1 MILEIK
7 NYIKISNSIDEIL
20 KNSPF
25 KLKYIIEKS
34 GISEP
39 TFFRKMKEKKF
50 LPEELLKIAEIIE
63 PENISKDDIL
73 NAIQEGL
80 EDVKNGRITEHSI
93 VMNEAKERITKKKNE
108 YFLDK

>member
-7 NYIKISNSIDEIL
+7 NYIQISNSIDEIL

-50 LPEELLKIAEIIE
+50 NPEELLKIAEIID
-63 PENISKDDIL
+63 PETSLLQTLEEAEKDFDNGTYFSHDDVIKIS
-73 NAIQEGL
+73 E
-80 EDVKNGRITEHSI
+80 
-93 VMNEAKERITKKKNE
+93 ERFLKKYGNKMV
-108 YFLDK
+108 

>member
-25 KLKYIIEKS
+25 KIKYIIEKT

-63 PENISKDDIL
+63 PEINSKDDIL
-73 NAIQEGL
+73 KAIQEGL
-80 EDVKNGRITEHSI
+80 EDVKSGRIQEHNQ
-93 VMNEAKERITKKKNE
+93 VMNEAKERIAKKKNK

>member
-25 KLKYIIEKS
+25 KMKYIIEKS

-50 LPEELLKIAEIIE
+50 LPEELLRIAEIIE
-63 PENISKDDIL
+63 PEEHSQEDIL
-73 NAIQEGL
+73 KAIQEGL
-80 EDVKNGRITEHSI
+80 EDVKNGRIHDHKM
-93 VMNEAKERITKKKNE
+93 VMNEAKERLAKKKHE
-108 YFLDK
+108 YLLDQ

>member
-25 KLKYIIEKS
+25 KMKYIIEKS

-50 LPEELLKIAEIIE
+50 LPEELLRIAEIIE
-63 PENISKDDIL
+63 PEKSLLQSLEEAENDFENGIFYSHDEVVKISG
-73 NAIQEGL
+73 ERF
-80 EDVKNGRITEHSI
+80 VKKYGNK
-93 VMNEAKERITKKKNE
+93 VV
-108 YFLDK
+108 

>member
-25 KLKYIIEKS
+25 KMKYIIEKS

-63 PENISKDDIL
+63 PEKISHDDIL

-80 EDVKNGRITEHSI
+80 DEKNGRITEHMA
-93 VMNEAKERITKKKNE
+93 VMNEAKERIAKRKMNI
-108 YFLDK
+108 LDK

>member
-20 KNSPF
+20 RNSPF

-50 LPEELLKIAEIIE
+50 NPEELLKIAEIID
-63 PENISKDDIL
+63 PETSLLQTLEEAEKDFDNEIYFSHDDVMKIS
-73 NAIQEGL
+73 
-80 EDVKNGRITEHSI
+80 EDRFL
-93 VMNEAKERITKKKNE
+93 KKYGNKMV
-108 YFLDK
+108 

>member
-20 KNSPF
+20 RNSPF

-50 LPEELLKIAEIIE
+50 NPEELLKIAEIIE
-63 PENISKDDIL
+63 PEVNSKDDIL
-73 NAIQEGL
+73 KAIEEGL
-80 EDVKNGRITEHSI
+80 EDVKNSRITEHSI
-93 VMNEAKERITKKKNE
+93 VMSEAKERIARKINE
-108 YFLDK
+108 HLLDK

>member
-1 MILEIK
+1 MISEIK
-7 NYIKISNSIDEIL
+7 NYIKISNSIDETL

-63 PENISKDDIL
+63 PERISNDVL
-73 NAIQEGL
+73 SAIQEGL
-80 EDVKNGRITEHSI
+80 NDVRRGKITEHSI
-93 VMNEAKERITKKKNE
+93 VMDEVKERIAKKKNAHL
-108 YFLDK
+108 LD

>member
-25 KLKYIIEKS
+25 KIKYIIEKT

-50 LPEELLKIAEIIE
+50 LPEELLKIAQVIE
-63 PENISKDDIL
+63 PVINSKEDIL
-73 NAIQEGL
+73 KDIQEGL
-80 EDVKNGRITEHSI
+80 EDVKNGRIQEHNQ
-93 VMNEAKERITKKKNE
+93 VMNEARERIAKKKNE

>member
-63 PENISKDDIL
+63 PEQSFLKSLEEAENDFENGTYFSH
-73 NAIQEGL
+73 
-80 EDVKNGRITEHSI
+80 EDVMKISEKRFL
-93 VMNEAKERITKKKNE
+93 KKYGNKVV
-108 YFLDK
+108 

>member
-25 KLKYIIEKS
+25 KIKYIIEKS

-50 LPEELLKIAEIIE
+50 NPEELLKIAEIID
-63 PENISKDDIL
+63 PETSLLQTLEEAEKDFDNGIYFS
-73 NAIQEGL
+73 ND
-80 EDVKNGRITEHSI
+80 DVMKLSE
-93 VMNEAKERITKKKNE
+93 ERFLKKYGNKVV
-108 YFLDK
+108 

>member
-20 KNSPF
+20 KSSPF
-25 KLKYIIEKS
+25 KIKYIIEKT

-63 PENISKDDIL
+63 PS
-73 NAIQEGL
+73 
-80 EDVKNGRITEHSI
+80 S
-93 VMNEAKERITKKKNE
+93 
-108 YFLDK
+108 FLDSLKDAENEIDNGNYNSHHEVLKVSEERFLKKYGN

>member
-20 KNSPF
+20 RNSPF
-25 KLKYIIEKS
+25 KIKYIIEKT

-63 PENISKDDIL
+63 LQPSFLQSLKEAEKEIDSGSYRTHSEVMKVS
-73 NAIQEGL
+73 EERFL
-80 EDVKNGRITEHSI
+80 EKYGN
-93 VMNEAKERITKKKNE
+93 
-108 YFLDK
+108 

>member
-25 KLKYIIEKS
+25 KMKYIIEKS

-63 PENISKDDIL
+63 PEKISKDDIL
-73 NAIQEGL
+73 EAIQEGL
-80 EDVKNGRITEHSI
+80 EDVKNGRITEHSV
-93 VMNEAKERITKKKNE
+93 VMEEVKERILRKKNE

>member
-7 NYIKISNSIDEIL
+7 KYIKISNSIDEIL
-20 KNSPF
+20 RNSPF
-25 KLKYIIEKS
+25 KIKYIIEKT

-50 LPEELLKIAEIIE
+50 LPEELLKIAEVIE
-63 PENISKDDIL
+63 PEINSKEDIL
-73 NAIQEGL
+73 KAIQEGL
-80 EDVKNGRITEHSI
+80 EDVKNGRIQEHSQ
-93 VMNEAKERITKKKNE
+93 VMNEAKERIAKKKNE

>member
-25 KLKYIIEKS
+25 KMKYIIEKS

-63 PENISKDDIL
+63 PENFFLQSLEEAEKDFENGTYYSHEEVMKIS
-73 NAIQEGL
+73 E
-80 EDVKNGRITEHSI
+80 
-93 VMNEAKERITKKKNE
+93 ERFLKKYGNKVV
-108 YFLDK
+108 

>member
-25 KLKYIIEKS
+25 KIKYIIEKT

-63 PENISKDDIL
+63 PEINSKDDIL
-73 NAIQEGL
+73 KAIQEGL
-80 EDVKNGRITEHSI
+80 EDVKNARIQEHSQ
-93 VMNEAKERITKKKNE
+93 VMNEAKERIAKKKNE

>member
-25 KLKYIIEKS
+25 KIKYIIEKT

-63 PENISKDDIL
+63 PEKNSKEHIL
-73 NAIQEGL
+73 KAIEEGL
-80 EDVKNGRITEHSI
+80 EDVKNGRITEHNL
-93 VMNEAKERITKKKNE
+93 VMKEARDRITKKKNE
-108 YFLDK
+108 YLLDK

>member
-25 KLKYIIEKS
+25 KIKYIIEKT

-63 PENISKDDIL
+63 PEKNSTEHIL
-73 NAIQEGL
+73 KAIEEGL
-80 EDVKNGRITEHSI
+80 EDVKNGRITEHSL
-93 VMNEAKERITKKKNE
+93 VMKEARDRITKKKNE
-108 YFLDK
+108 YLLDK

>member
-63 PENISKDDIL
+63 PEKISNDDIL
-73 NAIQEGL
+73 NAILEGID
-80 EDVKNGRITEHSI
+80 DVKSGRITEHSI
-93 VMNEAKERITKKKNE
+93 VMSEVKERIAKKKNAH
-108 YFLDK
+108 FLDK

>member
-25 KLKYIIEKS
+25 KIKYIIEKT

-63 PENISKDDIL
+63 PEINSKDDIL
-73 NAIQEGL
+73 KAIQEGL
-80 EDVKNGRITEHSI
+80 EDVKSGRIQEHNQ
-93 VMNEAKERITKKKNE
+93 VMNEAKERIAKKKNE

>member
-1 MILEIK
+1 MISEIK

-25 KLKYIIEKS
+25 KLKYIIGKS

-63 PENISKDDIL
+63 PERISKNDVL
-73 NAIQEGL
+73 SAIQEGL
-80 EDVKNGRITEHSI
+80 DDVRRGRITEHSI
-93 VMNEAKERITKKKNE
+93 VMDEVKERIAKKKNAHL
-108 YFLDK
+108 LD

>member
-25 KLKYIIEKS
+25 KMKYIIEKS

-39 TFFRKMKEKKF
+39 TFFRKMKEKKSNNF
-50 LPEELLKIAEIIE
+50 
-63 PENISKDDIL
+63 
-73 NAIQEGL
+73 
-80 EDVKNGRITEHSI
+80 
-93 VMNEAKERITKKKNE
+93 TK
-108 YFLDK
+108 L

>member
-25 KLKYIIEKS
+25 KMKYIIEKS

-63 PENISKDDIL
+63 PEKSLLQSLKEAENDFENGIFYFDDEVMKIS
-73 NAIQEGL
+73 E
-80 EDVKNGRITEHSI
+80 
-93 VMNEAKERITKKKNE
+93 ERFINKYGNKVV
-108 YFLDK
+108 

>member
-25 KLKYIIEKS
+25 KIKYIIEKT

-63 PENISKDDIL
+63 PQINSKDDIL
-73 NAIQEGL
+73 KAIQEGL
-80 EDVKNGRITEHSI
+80 EDVKNGRIQEHSQ
-93 VMNEAKERITKKKNE
+93 VMNEAKERIAKKKNE

>member
-25 KLKYIIEKS
+25 KIKYIIEKS

-50 LPEELLKIAEIIE
+50 NPEELLKIAEIID
-63 PENISKDDIL
+63 PETSLLQTLEEAEKDFDNEIYFSHDEVMKIS
-73 NAIQEGL
+73 E
-80 EDVKNGRITEHSI
+80 
-93 VMNEAKERITKKKNE
+93 ERFLKKYGNKVV
-108 YFLDK
+108 

>member
-7 NYIKISNSIDEIL
+7 NYIRISNSIDEIL

-50 LPEELLKIAEIIE
+50 NPEELLKIAEIID
-63 PENISKDDIL
+63 PETSFLQTLEEAEKDFDNETYFSHDDVIKIS
-73 NAIQEGL
+73 E
-80 EDVKNGRITEHSI
+80 
-93 VMNEAKERITKKKNE
+93 ERFLKKYGNKMV
-108 YFLDK
+108 

>member
-50 LPEELLKIAEIIE
+50 NPEELLKIAEIIH
-63 PENISKDDIL
+63 PETSLLQTLEEVEKDFDKGIYFSHD
-73 NAIQEGL
+73 
-80 EDVKNGRITEHSI
+80 DVMKTSE
-93 VMNEAKERITKKKNE
+93 ERFLKKYGNKVV
-108 YFLDK
+108 

>member
-25 KLKYIIEKS
+25 KIKYIIEKS

-50 LPEELLKIAEIIE
+50 NPEELLKIAEIID
-63 PENISKDDIL
+63 PETSLLQTLEEAEKDFDNGTYFSHDDVIKIS
-73 NAIQEGL
+73 E
-80 EDVKNGRITEHSI
+80 
-93 VMNEAKERITKKKNE
+93 ERFLKKYGNKMV
-108 YFLDK
+108 

>member
-25 KLKYIIEKS
+25 KIKYIIEKS

-50 LPEELLKIAEIIE
+50 NPEELLKIAEIID
-63 PENISKDDIL
+63 PEVNSKEDIL
-73 NAIQEGL
+73 KAIEEGL
-80 EDVKNGRITEHSI
+80 EDVKNGRIIEHSI
-93 VMNEAKERITKKKNE
+93 VMSEAKERIARKRNE
-108 YFLDK
+108 HLLDK

>member
-7 NYIKISNSIDEIL
+7 NYIQISNSIDEIL

-39 TFFRKMKEKKF
+39 TFFRKMREKKF
-50 LPEELLKIAEIIE
+50 SPEELLKIAEVID
-63 PENISKDDIL
+63 PEKSL
-73 NAIQEGL
+73 LQSL
-80 EDVKNGRITEHSI
+80 EDAEKDFDNGVYYSHDDVLKISSDRFL
-93 VMNEAKERITKKKNE
+93 KKYGNKVV
-108 YFLDK
+108 